1 MAGQVV
7 DAQLGIDILVDKGED
22 VINLGVVGSAVCYQ
36 EIGRA
41 FVVKDAVQE
50 NHEFGEDSL
59 FLQIGP
65 EAGKTSEFMDEIA
78 ETVLIFFG
86 QMEFMR
92 DIAAS
97 VVETVIQVCDIGR
110 EAFKSRDRWTG
121 RSVHAQPDRFG
132 TGSGSRID

>member
-97 VVETVIQVCDIGR
+97 VVEAVIQVCNVGG
-110 EAFKSRDRWTG
+110 ETF
-121 RSVHAQPDRFG
+121 
-132 TGSGSRID
+132 